1 MKDFNLGKFVPV
13 STDGC
18 PLAVDGK
25 LICLGSCNKTNK
37 SEYRTKTG
45 QKSQEVPAGNPGQ
58 LTIGKT
64 VGLTEEYCKS
74 TSKLQRDET
83 KPKMAIY
90 MDGPSMSVQ
99 ELNQFLFSNEKSSKG
114 KLVLRSLFTRDF
126 QKGRSEKKSDK
137 EINMK
142 TEDDKK
148 KGNVNSPKPKKVNTE
163 KSSKKPSKEVQG
175 QTSAEKRK
183 GKGDQKPI
191 GKNCKKHKVYVP
203 ILKNEL
209 VAEEITCQRKSMKQT
224 KKAKVRLKCF
234 FGLQ

>member
-1 MKDFNLGKFVPV
+1 
-13 STDGC
+13 
-18 PLAVDGK
+18 
-25 LICLGSCNKTNK
+25 
-37 SEYRTKTG
+37 
-45 QKSQEVPAGNPGQ
+45 
-58 LTIGKT
+58 
-64 VGLTEEYCKS
+64 
-74 TSKLQRDET
+74 
-83 KPKMAIY
+83 
-90 MDGPSMSVQ
+90 
-99 ELNQFLFSNEKSSKG
+99 
-114 KLVLRSLFTRDF
+114 
-126 QKGRSEKKSDK
+126 
-137 EINMK
+137 MK

-148 KGNVNSPKPKKVNTE
+148 KGNVNSPKPKKVNTV

-175 QTSAEKRK
+175 HTSAEKRK